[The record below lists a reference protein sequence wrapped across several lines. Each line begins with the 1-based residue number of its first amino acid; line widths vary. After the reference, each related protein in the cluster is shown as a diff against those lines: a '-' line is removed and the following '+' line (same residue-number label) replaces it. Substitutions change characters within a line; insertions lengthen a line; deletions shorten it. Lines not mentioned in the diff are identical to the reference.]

1 MNIYQKINE
10 VMKEIEYLTKDDKVE
25 YGNTKYKAISEEKVT
40 TAVREQLVKQG
51 IVIIPI
57 QQESSIKELIRTD
70 KNVNML
76 TSVHVKYRIQNI
88 DDVNDFIE
96 VESNGTGVDTQDK
109 GVGKAMTYAY
119 KYMLLRTFAI
129 PTGEDPDK
137 TSSAETDAKIAKELQ
152 NKKTTTKKPT
162 VSKVTEVEA
171 KAAYALMIRKGS
183 TDVVKDLQHNYGVS
197 NTKDLTKQ
205 QYIHLVQSLNKL
217 PDKNS
222 EQRKKEIEQ
231 EQGDMYEAYESANW
245 DMGARG

>member
-10 VMKEIEYLTKDDKVE
+10 VMKNIEYLAKDGKVE
-25 YGNTKYKAISEEKVT
+25 FGTTKYKAISEEKVT

-57 QQESSIKELIRTD
+57 QQESENKELTRTE
-70 KNVNML
+70 KSVNML
-76 TSVHVKYRIQNI
+76 TSVHTRYRIQNV

-137 TSSAETDAKIAKELQ
+137 ISSAETDAKI
-152 NKKTTTKKPT
+152 
-162 VSKVTEVEA
+162 
-171 KAAYALMIRKGS
+171 
-183 TDVVKDLQHNYGVS
+183 
-197 NTKDLTKQ
+197 
-205 QYIHLVQSLNKL
+205 
-217 PDKNS
+217 
-222 EQRKKEIEQ
+222 KKEIEAEQ
-231 EQGDMYEAYESANW
+231 EKVISRQKEESLDKAIENRKIS
-245 DMGARG
+245 DETVLQVLEKYGYSSTKEIKMKDYMSIVQEFQKIVQK